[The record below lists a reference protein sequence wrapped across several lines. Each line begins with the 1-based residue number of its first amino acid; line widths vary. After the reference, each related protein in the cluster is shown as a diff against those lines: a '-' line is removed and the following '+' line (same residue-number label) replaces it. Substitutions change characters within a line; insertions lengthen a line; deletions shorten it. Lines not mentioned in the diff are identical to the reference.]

1 MPSVTIVSDTAA
13 ARYAVAPLDS
23 AVNDILERLKEICE
37 RAEDISD
44 RLFAACMAAL
54 DELELFESYDLA
66 DELKYQRNSFV
77 DALLEI
83 EIAAHDLDELV
94 NLITS
99 ALCSKT
105 AKGRSCEMAPS
116 SFSED
121 SSMRKRTSTA
131 FHLDETV
138 RLVAGVNC
146 LYCRRELRA
155 QDVEPLDRGNV
166 RIVCLGCHRDLLTI
180 ESR

>member
-1 MPSVTIVSDTAA
+1 MPNFTSETAV

-94 NLITS
+94 DLIN
-99 ALCSKT
+99 
-105 AKGRSCEMAPS
+105 
-116 SFSED
+116 
-121 SSMRKRTSTA
+121 KRTS
-131 FHLDETV
+131 
-138 RLVAGVNC
+138 
-146 LYCRRELRA
+146 
-155 QDVEPLDRGNV
+155 
-166 RIVCLGCHRDLLTI
+166 
-180 ESR
+180 